1 MNRYFVLLLGLF
13 PFTTLAQE
21 SPPPIPTPFVL
32 NPSPV
37 ASPTPFVLNPPPVPA
52 PSPGPVP
59 VNLTAEDLGPFLDGL
74 MNAELTQ
81 RDIAG
86 AVITVVKD
94 SQILLCKGFG
104 YSDFARRQT
113 VVPDRTLF
121 RPGSITK
128 LFTGIAVMQ
137 LVEAGKIDLD
147 RDINDYLDFKVPATF
162 TQPITMRNML
172 THTAGFDERLRNLF
186 VSRRE
191 ELQPLR
197 DYLIAEMPDR
207 LFSPGAVPA
216 YSNYGV
222 ALAGYIVERVS
233 GVPFKDYV
241 RYQIFR
247 PLQMNHSS
255 FDQPLPEDL
264 LPDMSNGYNTASG
277 PPGGFEFVQAIPAGA
292 LSSTGYDMGRFM
304 GALLNQGGLEGA
316 QILNPDSLQKM
327 EDRVLV
333 LDPSL
338 NAMGL
343 VFMERRPSGP
353 RIIGHAGDTVYFH
366 SDLILIPE
374 HKVGF
379 FVSLNSAGN
388 DGKLNPEEIV
398 QAFLDRYYPAAAA
411 TTQPIA
417 SQSKDGDLVKGFYQ
431 ISRRSDSTFL
441 RSLALAGQANVTAD
455 TNGVLTIDSFKDN
468 RGSPIRW
475 QEIAPLIYREINGE
489 KLIGFRHGQ
498 NEEIADLVPDW
509 PIAVFQKVSLT
520 QSYPFV
526 LWLVGPALAFIVLTA
541 VLFPITMIVRWR
553 YKRPLFESNIGA
565 KILYLLSRLWCVI
578 IVALAVV
585 PGLFLLNLGS
595 DITRI
600 SATQDRWLDAIHWL
614 AWIGLGGG
622 VIVIGIAT
630 FYFWVGQFGTLLNR
644 VHTFLLMIASGILL
658 WFGQT
663 YHLMD
668 SSMRF

>member
-1 MNRYFVLLLGLF
+1 
-13 PFTTLAQE
+13 
-21 SPPPIPTPFVL
+21 
-32 NPSPV
+32 
-37 ASPTPFVLNPPPVPA
+37 
-52 PSPGPVP
+52 
-59 VNLTAEDLGPFLDGL
+59 
-74 MNAELTQ
+74 
-81 RDIAG
+81 
-86 AVITVVKD
+86 
-94 SQILLCKGFG
+94 
-104 YSDFARRQT
+104 
-113 VVPDRTLF
+113 
-121 RPGSITK
+121 
-128 LFTGIAVMQ
+128 
-137 LVEAGKIDLD
+137 
-147 RDINDYLDFKVPATF
+147 
-162 TQPITMRNML
+162 
-172 THTAGFDERLRNLF
+172 
-186 VSRRE
+186 
-191 ELQPLR
+191 
-197 DYLIAEMPDR
+197 MPDR

-216 YSNYGV
+216 YSNYGL

-233 GVPFKDYV
+233 GVPFKEYV

-304 GALLNQGGLEGA
+304 GALLNQGALEGA
-316 QILNPDSLQKM
+316 QILNPNSLQKM
-327 EDRVLV
+327 EDRALV
-333 LDPSL
+333 LDPQL

-353 RIIGHAGDTVYFH
+353 RVIGHAGDTVYFH
-366 SDLILIPE
+366 SDLILVPE

-379 FVSLNSAGN
+379 FVSLNSTGN
-388 DGKLNPEEIV
+388 DGKLNQEEIV
-398 QAFLDRYYPAAAA
+398 RAFLDRYYPASAA

-441 RSLALAGQANVTAD
+441 RSLALANQINVTAD
-455 TNGVLTIDSFKDN
+455 PNGVLTIDSFKDS

-498 NEEIADLVPDW
+498 NEEIADLVPSL

-520 QSYPFV
+520 QSRPFV
-526 LWLVGPALAFIVLTA
+526 LWLVGPALGFIALTA
-541 VLFPITMIVRWR
+541 ALFPIAIIVRWR

-565 KILYLLSRLWCVI
+565 RILYLLSRLWCVI
-578 IVALAVV
+578 IIAFAVV
-585 PGLFLLNLGS
+585 PGLFLLNLGN
-595 DITRI
+595 DISRI
-600 SATQDRWLDAIHWL
+600 SVTQDRWLDTVHWL

-622 VIVIGIAT
+622 VFVMGIAT
-630 FYFWVGQFGTLLNR
+630 FYFWVGQFGSLLNR
-644 VHTFLLMIASGILL
+644 AHTFLLLLASGILL

-663 YHLMD
+663 YHFMD
-668 SSMRF
+668 SSLRF

>member
-1 MNRYFVLLLGLF
+1 MNRYCVLLLALF
-13 PFTTLAQE
+13 PLTALAQE

-32 NPSPV
+32 NPSPQ
-37 ASPTPFVLNPPPVPA
+37 ASPTPFVLNPASTPTPPPA
-52 PSPGPVP
+52 PVA

-81 RDIAG
+81 HDIAG

-94 SQILLCKGFG
+94 GQILLCKGFG

-147 RDINDYLDFKVPATF
+147 RDINDYLDFKIPATF
-162 TQPITMRNML
+162 VQPITMRNLL
-172 THTAGFDERLRNLF
+172 THTAGFDQRLRNLF

-216 YSNYGV
+216 YSNYGL

-233 GVPFKDYV
+233 GVPFKEYV

-277 PPGGFEFVQAIPAGA
+277 PPGGFEFVQALPAGA

-304 GALLNQGGLEGA
+304 GALLNQGALEGA
-316 QILNPDSLQKM
+316 QILSPDSLQKM

-333 LDPSL
+333 LDPQL

-343 VFMERRPSGP
+343 VFIERRPSGP

-388 DGKLNPEEIV
+388 DGKLNQEEIV
-398 QAFLDRYYPAAAA
+398 QAFLARYYPASAA

-431 ISRRSDSTFL
+431 SSRRSDSTFL
-441 RSLALAGQANVTAD
+441 RSLALANQANVTAD
-455 TNGVLTIDSFKDN
+455 TNGVLTIDSFKDS
-468 RGSPIRW
+468 RGTPIRW

-520 QSYPFV
+520 QSRPFV
-526 LWLVGPALAFIVLTA
+526 LWVIGPALGFIALTA
-541 VLFPITMIVRWR
+541 ALFPIAMIVRWR

-585 PGLFLLNLGS
+585 PGLFVLNLGN

-600 SATQDRWLDAIHWL
+600 SATQDRWLDTIHWL

-622 VIVIGIAT
+622 VVVIGIAT

-644 VHTFLLMIASGILL
+644 VHTFLLLVASGILL

-668 SSMRF
+668 GSLRF